1 MAVTKVDIASRALIM
16 MGAQPISSFSDDST
30 EALVV
35 NNIYEEI
42 VESSLTRHRWRF
54 ATGQKQLSLLAD
66 APVGRYT
73 YAYQMPTNPL
83 VLKISA
89 ITVNDYSIPYDRYED
104 KIYVN
109 DYGSQSTVIMDY
121 IFRQDES
128 QFPPY
133 FRLALEFQLASVF
146 AGSIARDSGMIR
158 EFGDRAERQYLIAK
172 NTDSQETTT
181 NKLDTHRYLNLR
193 QSTRSAV

>member
-1 MAVTKVDIASRALIM
+1 MR
-16 MGAQPISSFSDDST
+16 
-30 EALVV
+30 
-35 NNIYEEI
+35 
-42 VESSLTRHRWRF
+42 
-54 ATGQKQLSLLAD
+54 
-66 APVGRYT
+66 
-73 YAYQMPTNPL
+73 
-83 VLKISA
+83 
-89 ITVNDYSIPYDRYED
+89 
-104 KIYVN
+104 
-109 DYGSQSTVIMDY
+109 GSQSTVIMDY

-181 NKLDTHRYLNLR
+181 SKLDTHRYLNLR